1 MRLDEVTM
9 HYHLCILMLVDIAE
23 ATDRQDLLMEFTPKR
38 VDAESWV
45 LNCLKFGIANKYTIR
60 RTTDDASEQLT
71 SSSKPR
77 AAATV
82 SLIAL
87 DPYAHHVVAA
97 VKLMQQALDR
107 DYASGKLNSD
117 AHQDLLSTLKE
128 TLSCLPQGSKSVQI
142 ARASLSQP
150 LYR

>member
-1 MRLDEVTM
+1 M

-23 ATDRQDLLMEFTPKR
+23 ATDRQDLLIEFTPKR

-45 LNCLKFGIANKYTIR
+45 LNCLKFGLANKYTIR
-60 RTTDDASEQLT
+60 RGAEDTSEQHVPGNNT
-71 SSSKPR
+71 R

-82 SLIAL
+82 SLIAI

-107 DYASGKLNSD
+107 DYASGKITSD

-142 ARASLSQP
+142 ARTSLSQP